1 MFRHVKRIHFIGIGG
16 IGMSGIAEV
25 LCNLGFEVSG
35 SDIRRSKNTDRLE
48 KLHGVKIF
56 EGHAAGN
63 VGDAQVVVYSSAVQ
77 PDNPEVEIA
86 KKNGIPVIPRAEML
100 AELMVLKPYAV
111 AVSGTHGK
119 TSTTSMVATILG
131 HAGKDPTT
139 VVGGVV
145 ESLGSNARLG
155 SSEWFVTEAD
165 ESDRSFLMLY
175 PTIAVV
181 TNIDKEHMESYKGMD
196 DVVQCF
202 TDFVNKVPFFGA
214 AVICLDDPN
223 VQLIIPNIKRRR
235 VTYGLTAQADI
246 SAHDIRYNDSFG
258 SSFSVWRSGEVLG
271 EIDLPVPGKHNVYNA
286 LAATAV
292 ALEMDI
298 PFRKITEAF
307 ASFKNA
313 NRRFQ
318 FKGTANGVTVVD
330 DYAHHPTEIL
340 ATLSAAKNSARSR
353 RTVVVFQPHRYTRT
367 KELFDEFALAF
378 NNADLLF
385 LLDIYAASE
394 QPIEN
399 VTAEILTE
407 NIKRFGH
414 KNANYI
420 GDLETAAAKV
430 VPQLAE
436 GDLVITLGAG
446 TVTRLSDEILA
457 AIESGDERAGGNAS
471 VNERASTTSGKQ
483 SLP

>member
-1 MFRHVKRIHFIGIGG
+1 MFRHVKKIHFIGIGG

-25 LCNLGFEVSG
+25 LCNLGFTVSG
-35 SDIRRSKNTDRLE
+35 SDIKRSKNTDRLE
-48 KLHGVKIF
+48 KLYKMRIA
-56 EGHAAGN
+56 EGHASEN
-63 VGDAQVVVYSSAVQ
+63 VQDAQVVVYSSAVR
-77 PDNPEVEIA
+77 PDNPEVVFA
-86 KKNGIPVIPRAEML
+86 KQRGIPVIPRAEML
-100 AELMVLKPYAV
+100 AELMTLKPYAV
-111 AVSGTHGK
+111 AISGTHGK
-119 TSTTSMVATILG
+119 TSTTSMVATILN
-131 HAGKDPTT
+131 HAGVDPTT

-145 ESLGSNARLG
+145 DTLGSNAKLG
-155 SSEWFVTEAD
+155 NSDWFVTEAD

-246 SAHDIRYNDSFG
+246 SAHSIYYNDSFG
-258 SSFSVWRSGEVLG
+258 SSFMVWRGSESIGG
-271 EIDLPVPGKHNVYNA
+271 INLPVPGEHNVYNA

-292 ALEMDI
+292 ALELEV
-298 PFRKITEAF
+298 PFEKIAEAF

-318 FKGTANGVTVVD
+318 FKGDASGVTVVD
-330 DYAHHPTEIL
+330 DYGHHPTEIL
-340 ATLSAAKNSARSR
+340 ATLSAAKNSAGGR

-367 KELFDEFALAF
+367 QELMDEFALAF
-378 NNADLLF
+378 NNADVLF
-385 LLDIYAASE
+385 VLDIYAASE
-394 QPIEN
+394 TPIEG
-399 VTAEILTE
+399 VTAEVLTD
-407 NIKRFGH
+407 NITRYGH
-414 KNANYI
+414 KNARYI
-420 GDLETAAAKV
+420 GPIETAAEIV
-430 VPQLAE
+430 VEELKE

-446 TVTRLSDEILA
+446 TVTRLSDEILE
-457 AIESGDERAGGNAS
+457 ILKG
-471 VNERASTTSGKQ
+471 
-483 SLP
+483 

>member
-25 LCNLGFEVSG
+25 LSNLGFEVRG
-35 SDIRRSKNTDRLE
+35 SDANKSKNTDRLE
-48 KLHGVKIF
+48 TECGIKIYI
-56 EGHAAGN
+56 GHAAEN
-63 VGDAQVVVYSSAVQ
+63 VGDAQVVVYSSAVKD
-77 PDNPEVEIA
+77 DNPEVVIA
-86 KKNGIPVIPRAEML
+86 KEKGIPVIPRAEML

-131 HAGKDPTT
+131 HAGFDPTT

-145 ESLGSNARLG
+145 ETLGSNARLG
-155 SSEWFVTEAD
+155 QSDWFVTEAD

-214 AVICLDDPN
+214 AIICLDDPN

-235 VTYGLTAQADI
+235 VTYGMTAQADV
-246 SAHDIRYNDSFG
+246 SAHDIKYDDAFG
-258 SSFSVWRSGEVLG
+258 SSFSVWKRGIDLG
-271 EIDLPVPGKHNVYNA
+271 RIHLPVPGKHNVYNA

-292 ALEMDI
+292 ALEMEV
-298 PFRKITEAF
+298 PFDKIVSAF
-307 ASFKNA
+307 EGFKNA

-318 FKGTANGVTVVD
+318 FKGEAGGVTVVD
-330 DYAHHPTEIL
+330 DYGHHPTEIL
-340 ATLSAAKNSARSR
+340 ATLSAAKNSSGGKRN
-353 RTVVVFQPHRYTRT
+353 VVVFQPHRYSRT
-367 KELFDEFALAF
+367 QELMDDFVVAF
-378 NNADLLF
+378 NNADVLF

-394 QPIEN
+394 KPIEGI
-399 VTAEILTE
+399 TAEVLAE

-414 KNANYI
+414 KNVTYI
-420 GDLETAAAKV
+420 GDIDTATQKV
-430 VPQLAE
+430 CEHLQP

-446 TVTRLSDEILA
+446 SVTRLSDEIVEELKK
-457 AIESGDERAGGNAS
+457 RN
-471 VNERASTTSGKQ
+471 
-483 SLP
+483 